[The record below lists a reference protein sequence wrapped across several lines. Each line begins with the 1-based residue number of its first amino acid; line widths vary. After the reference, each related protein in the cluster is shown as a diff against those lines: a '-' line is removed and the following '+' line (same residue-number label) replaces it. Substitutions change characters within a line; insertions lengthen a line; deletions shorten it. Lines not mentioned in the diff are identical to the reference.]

1 MDALQTG
8 VAVFWGAAF
17 VSVVSAVSVILIRST
32 IYAALVLVVHLVA
45 VAALFVLLMAEF
57 LAAVQ
62 VVVYAGAI
70 MVLFLFVIM
79 MLGLE
84 RVEEGSLLVGQ
95 GRWGLVLGSAV
106 AVLVVLAVAAGGTEL
121 GLGPGG
127 DPSAGADNTAALGRE
142 LFTQNVLAF
151 EAVSVLLLVAMVG
164 AVVLAKRRL

>member
-1 MDALQTG
+1 MDALQPG
-8 VAVFWGAAF
+8 VAVFWGTAF
-17 VSVVSAVSVILIRST
+17 LAVVTAVSVILIRST
-32 IYAALVLVVHLVA
+32 IYAALVLIVHLFA
-45 VAALFVLLMAEF
+45 VAALFVLLQAEF

-95 GRWGLVLGSAV
+95 GRWALVLGSMV
-106 AVLVVLAVAAGGTEL
+106 AVLLVLVVAAGGTEL
-121 GLGPGG
+121 AVGPGLE
-127 DPSAGADNTAALGRE
+127 PSAGGGNTAALGRE
-142 LFTQNVLAF
+142 LFTRHVLAF